1 MIFHWFS
8 VAPGRPKPGQQA
20 NGKQGRLIESRM
32 SALINSMPILFDFCQ
47 ALNPL
52 EASMIVWCMSALINL
67 MPVLC
72 DFCQALNLLEAS
84 MTCVSMPMTLI
95 NLLCFLSNF
104 IEKELALHQVVD
116 YFLISPSILICYGCP
131 PLASLAPV
139 FR

>member
-1 MIFHWFS
+1 
-8 VAPGRPKPGQQA
+8 
-20 NGKQGRLIESRM
+20 M
-32 SALINSMPILFDFCQ
+32 SALINLMPILFDFCQ

-95 NLLCFLSNF
+95 SLLCFLSNI

-116 YFLISPSILICYGCP
+116 Y
-131 PLASLAPV
+131 
-139 FR
+139 

>member
-1 MIFHWFS
+1 M
-8 VAPGRPKPGQQA
+8 ATAKPEQQE
-20 NGKQGRLIESRM
+20 NGKQG
-32 SALINSMPILFDFCQ
+32 AW
-47 ALNPL
+47 
-52 EASMIVWCMSALINL
+52 IVWCMSALINL

-95 NLLCFLSNF
+95 SLLCFLSII

>member
-1 MIFHWFS
+1 MP
-8 VAPGRPKPGQQA
+8 PGRPKPGQQA
-20 NGKQGRLIESRM
+20 NGKQGRLIES
-32 SALINSMPILFDFCQ
+32 
-47 ALNPL
+47 
-52 EASMIVWCMSALINL
+52 CMSALINL
-67 MPVLC
+67 MPILS

-95 NLLCFLSNF
+95 SLLCLLSNF